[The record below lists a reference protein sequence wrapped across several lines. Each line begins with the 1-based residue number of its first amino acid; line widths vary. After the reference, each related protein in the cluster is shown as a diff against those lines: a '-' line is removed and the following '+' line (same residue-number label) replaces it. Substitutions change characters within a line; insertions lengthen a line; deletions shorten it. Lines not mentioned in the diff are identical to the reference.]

1 MQVQTLATAGD
12 PMATILIV
20 DDDATNVVVLEG
32 ILEAAGYQL
41 VVAKNGYEALALLA
55 QEPPDLIL
63 LDVMM
68 PEMDGFTVCRHVK
81 ATPAWQHIPVI
92 IITALDEAEDYA
104 RALDCGADDFMTKPF
119 TFTVLLARVRGYLR
133 AKHAMEELRHS
144 EERYRRLVELS
155 PDAVLVHCDG
165 TIVYANVA
173 CVRLLG
179 ATNPDQLLGRP
190 LMEIIH
196 PDYTDIVVA
205 RLRQMQEQGVA
216 VPLLEEK
223 LVRLDGRVVNV
234 EVASMPIPYQDS
246 SAYLAVIRDITER
259 LETRTALR
267 AAKEAAETANLAK
280 SQFLA
285 NMSHELRT
293 PLNAIIGYS
302 EILREE
308 AEELDYTDFL
318 SDLRKIHTAGKH
330 LLSLIN
336 DVLDLAKIEAGKMP
350 PYLEFFDVSTVIHDA
365 VSTIDPLI
373 GKNANT
379 LHVQVADQVGTM
391 YSDITKV
398 RQSLLN
404 LLSNA
409 CKFTKEGP
417 ITLTV
422 TRETGADKEWL
433 CFQVRDTGIGMSPEQ
448 IRRLFQPFLQADAST
463 TRQYGGTG
471 LGLTITQH
479 FCHML
484 GGTITVES
492 ALGEGSTFTMRL
504 PAAAPHE
511 QENLETVQPPCT
523 PQPCT
528 AVRSTVTATPLIL
541 VIDDDPEARDLL
553 KRVLAKEGF
562 QVVTATTGEEGL
574 HLARTLHPTA
584 ITLDILMDGMTGW
597 DVLTAL
603 KADAALA
610 SIPVIMLTI
619 TDDQGRAFTMGATDF
634 LTKPVDTAHLVRVL
648 QRHQNGNAANLALV
662 TEACGRLTPHNP

>member
-1 MQVQTLATAGD
+1 MPVQTLAEAGD
-12 PMATILIV
+12 PTATILIV
-20 DDDATNVVVLEG
+20 DDDATNVAVLQG
-32 ILEAAGYQL
+32 ILEVAGYQF
-41 VVAKNGYEALALLA
+41 VVANNGCEALASIA
-55 QEPPDLIL
+55 QQPPDLIL

-81 ATPAWQHIPVI
+81 TTPAWQHIPII

-104 RALDCGADDFMTKPF
+104 QALECGADDFMTKPF
-119 TFTVLLARVRGYLR
+119 TLAVLLARVRGYVR
-133 AKHAMEELRHS
+133 AKRAMERLRQS

-155 PDAVLVHCDG
+155 PDAVLVHYDG

-179 ATNPDQLLGRP
+179 ATDPSQLLGRSF
-190 LMEIIH
+190 MEIVH
-196 PDYTDIVVA
+196 PDYTDIVGP

-223 LVRLDGRVVNV
+223 LVRLDGQAVNV
-234 EVASMPIPYQDS
+234 EVASMPIPYQDA

-267 AAKEAAETANLAK
+267 AAKEAAENANLAK
-280 SQFLA
+280 SRFLA

-302 EILREE
+302 EMLTEE
-308 AEELDYTDFL
+308 AVELDFTDLL
-318 SDLRKIHTAGKH
+318 SDLQKIHTAGKH

-336 DVLDLAKIEAGKMP
+336 DILDLAKIEAGKMP
-350 PYLEFFDVSTVIHDA
+350 PCLECFDVSTVIHDA

-409 CKFTKEGP
+409 CKFTKEGH
-417 ITLTV
+417 ITLTA

-433 CFQVRDTGIGMSPEQ
+433 CFQVRDTGIGMSSEQ
-448 IRRLFQPFLQADAST
+448 IRRLFQPFSQADAST

-471 LGLTITQH
+471 LGLTITRH
-479 FCHML
+479 FCQML

-492 ALGEGSTFTMRL
+492 TLGEGSHFTMRL
-504 PAAAPHE
+504 PAVAT
-511 QENLETVQPPCT
+511 LE
-523 PQPCT
+523 
-528 AVRSTVTATPLIL
+528 
-541 VIDDDPEARDLL
+541 
-553 KRVLAKEGF
+553 
-562 QVVTATTGEEGL
+562 
-574 HLARTLHPTA
+574 
-584 ITLDILMDGMTGW
+584 
-597 DVLTAL
+597 
-603 KADAALA
+603 
-610 SIPVIMLTI
+610 
-619 TDDQGRAFTMGATDF
+619 
-634 LTKPVDTAHLVRVL
+634 
-648 QRHQNGNAANLALV
+648 
-662 TEACGRLTPHNP
+662 

>member
-1 MQVQTLATAGD
+1 
-12 PMATILIV
+12 
-20 DDDATNVVVLEG
+20 
-32 ILEAAGYQL
+32 
-41 VVAKNGYEALALLA
+41 
-55 QEPPDLIL
+55 
-63 LDVMM
+63 
-68 PEMDGFTVCRHVK
+68 
-81 ATPAWQHIPVI
+81 
-92 IITALDEAEDYA
+92 
-104 RALDCGADDFMTKPF
+104 
-119 TFTVLLARVRGYLR
+119 
-133 AKHAMEELRHS
+133 
-144 EERYRRLVELS
+144 
-155 PDAVLVHCDG
+155 
-165 TIVYANVA
+165 
-173 CVRLLG
+173 
-179 ATNPDQLLGRP
+179 
-190 LMEIIH
+190 
-196 PDYTDIVVA
+196 
-205 RLRQMQEQGVA
+205 
-216 VPLLEEK
+216 
-223 LVRLDGRVVNV
+223 
-234 EVASMPIPYQDS
+234 
-246 SAYLAVIRDITER
+246 
-259 LETRTALR
+259 
-267 AAKEAAETANLAK
+267 
-280 SQFLA
+280 
-285 NMSHELRT
+285 MSHELRT

-302 EILREE
+302 EILREV
-308 AEELDYTDFL
+308 AEELDYADFL
-318 SDLRKIHTAGKH
+318 ADLQKIHTAGKH

-350 PYLEFFDVSTVIHDA
+350 PYLECFDVSTVIHDA

-391 YSDITKV
+391 YSDVTKV

-422 TRETGADKEWL
+422 TRETEADKEWL
-433 CFQVRDTGIGMSPEQ
+433 CFQVCDTGIGMSPEQ
-448 IRRLFQPFLQADAST
+448 IRRLFQPFSQADAST

-492 ALGEGSTFTMRL
+492 ALGKGSTFTMRL
-504 PAAAPHE
+504 PAAAA
-511 QENLETVQPPCT
+511 LEPETLEAIQ
-523 PQPCT
+523 QPCT
-528 AVRSTVTATPLIL
+528 AVHPTVTATPSIL

-553 KRVLAKEGF
+553 ERVLAKEGF

-584 ITLDILMDGMTGW
+584 ITLDVLMDGMTGW

-619 TDDQGRAFTMGATDF
+619 TDDQCRAFTMGATDF

-648 QRHQNGNAANLALV
+648 QRHQNGHAANVALVVEDDANLRELLRRQLHKAGWAVVEAENGRVAITRLAECQPAVILLDLMMPEMDGFTFLTELRQTTAWQEIPVIVISAKELTPEDRLWLNGAVKAILQKGAYTCETLLQHVRELVTARRVPAV
-662 TEACGRLTPHNP
+662 TEA

>member
-1 MQVQTLATAGD
+1 
-12 PMATILIV
+12 
-20 DDDATNVVVLEG
+20 
-32 ILEAAGYQL
+32 
-41 VVAKNGYEALALLA
+41 
-55 QEPPDLIL
+55 
-63 LDVMM
+63 
-68 PEMDGFTVCRHVK
+68 
-81 ATPAWQHIPVI
+81 
-92 IITALDEAEDYA
+92 
-104 RALDCGADDFMTKPF
+104 
-119 TFTVLLARVRGYLR
+119 
-133 AKHAMEELRHS
+133 MEELRHS

-173 CVRLLG
+173 CMRLLG
-179 ATNPDQLLGRP
+179 AANPDQLLGRP

-196 PDYTDIVVA
+196 PDYTDIVAA

-223 LVRLDGRVVNV
+223 LVRLDGQVVNV

-267 AAKEAAETANLAK
+267 AAKEAAESANLAK

-373 GKNANT
+373 EKNANT
-379 LHVQVADQVGTM
+379 LHVQAADQVGTM

-504 PAAAPHE
+504 PAAALHD
-511 QENLETVQPPCT
+511 QETLETVQPPCT

-553 KRVLAKEGF
+553 ERVLAKEGF

-584 ITLDILMDGMTGW
+584 ITLDILMAGMTG
-597 DVLTAL
+597 
-603 KADAALA
+603 
-610 SIPVIMLTI
+610 
-619 TDDQGRAFTMGATDF
+619 
-634 LTKPVDTAHLVRVL
+634 
-648 QRHQNGNAANLALV
+648 
-662 TEACGRLTPHNP
+662 